1 MIVQHVVVAF
11 LVVACSAYA
20 AWTLM
25 PATAR
30 RGIAVSLLKLPLP
43 AALAARLR
51 KHAVAASGCGCDG
64 CDRSTRREAG
74 RRRRPAAHAS
84 TDPAP
89 RRRD

>member
-1 MIVQHVVVAF
+1 MIVQELVVAV

-25 PATAR
+25 PAPAR
-30 RGIAVSLLKLPLP
+30 RGIALSLLKLTLP

-51 KHAVAASGCGCDG
+51 KHAVATSGCACDG
-64 CDRSTRREAG
+64 CDRSAVAKPKGGAVQPLTFHP
-74 RRRRPAAHAS
+74 PAS
-84 TDPAP
+84 